1 MRITSESSRIFPLH
15 SYTAALRATWDLI
28 DASSTH
34 PRLHKIWVSTGG
46 VHGSPHH
53 SPPTAHRQSSRRRAQ
68 HSSGD
73 AAHASGEATT
83 HRDYTHRNPVKTP
96 PMCVTGGATTH
107 RLPTEIHSRD
117 AAHVSQVEPPPT
129 DSPQNNTAK
138 MPPMCHSGGASGNS
152 STSTAS
158 ALRCPWF
165 ERVAHPRPVVHLMN
179 EAARRVAR
187 EVGADILDQ
196 VV

>member
-129 DSPQNNTAK
+129 DSPRNNTAK
-138 MPPMCHSGGASGNS
+138 MPPMCHRWSHHPQ
-152 STSTAS
+152 TPHRITQP
-158 ALRCPWF
+158 RC
-165 ERVAHPRPVVHLMN
+165 RPCVTQVELL
-179 EAARRVAR
+179 ATVAR
-187 EVGADILDQ
+187 ARHQPCGAHGSSGWRIPDR
-196 VV
+196 